1 MSSRAIH
8 RISWR
13 IIESLESSESTT
25 QHHEE
30 SWYDNL
36 HWKCYTPEIHQI
48 QKLKFLGTNSNSTKI
63 SVFICTVRCR
73 GIWDTRFSGFG
84 GCMGWLRLVGSIKL
98 QVSFAEYCL
107 FYRAFAKETYN
118 LIDPTDQSQPI
129 AISEETVIESHTR
142 VMRRTA

>member
-1 MSSRAIH
+1 
-8 RISWR
+8 
-13 IIESLESSESTT
+13 
-25 QHHEE
+25 
-30 SWYDNL
+30 
-36 HWKCYTPEIHQI
+36 
-48 QKLKFLGTNSNSTKI
+48 
-63 SVFICTVRCR
+63 
-73 GIWDTRFSGFG
+73 
-84 GCMGWLRLVGSIKL
+84 MGWLRLVGSIKL